1 LDETDLLEAQ
11 RQLSEDLPIL
21 KRMLDLIELKSGILS
36 EKEDS
41 ILLANLCSL
50 QDLTTSI
57 YKDEGFYDDTAQA
70 LYDFSSRG
78 KELLK
83 RFKDFPLRGVLAR
96 TIERIDL
103 YLKKL
108 PKYQGY
114 GKEHEQKN
122 EPTLKARID
131 EELGKKAD
139 ELLRD
144 ASNQILVEE
153 LSKHLYRINNKGKTI
168 AQLSESKEK
177 TLDEKLELAASA
189 LILSQLRRRTG

>member
-21 KRMLDLIELKSGILS
+21 KKMLDLIELKSGILS

-41 ILLANLCSL
+41 ILLVNLCSL

-83 RFKDFPLRGVLAR
+83 RFKNFPLRGVLAR

-103 YLKKL
+103 YLRKL

-114 GKEHEQKN
+114 GKEHEPKN

-131 EELGKKAD
+131 KEMGKKAD

-144 ASNQILVEE
+144 ASNQIIVEE
-153 LSKHLYRINNKGKTI
+153 LSKQLYKINNRGKTI
-168 AQLSESKEK
+168 SQLSESKEK
-177 TLDEKLELAASA
+177 TLDEKLDLAAST
-189 LILSQLRRRTG
+189 LILSQLRRGK

>member
-1 LDETDLLEAQ
+1 MDETDLLEAQ

-21 KRMLDLIELKSGILS
+21 KKMLDLIELKSGILS

-41 ILLANLCSL
+41 ILLVNLCSL

-83 RFKDFPLRGVLAR
+83 RFKNFPLRGVLAR

-103 YLKKL
+103 YLRKL

-114 GKEHEQKN
+114 GKEHEPKN

-131 EELGKKAD
+131 KEMGKKAD

-144 ASNQILVEE
+144 ASNQIIVEE
-153 LSKHLYRINNKGKTI
+153 LSKQLYKINNRGKTI
-168 AQLSESKEK
+168 SQLSESKEK
-177 TLDEKLELAASA
+177 TLDEKLDLAANT
-189 LILSQLRRRTG
+189 LILSQLRRRGR